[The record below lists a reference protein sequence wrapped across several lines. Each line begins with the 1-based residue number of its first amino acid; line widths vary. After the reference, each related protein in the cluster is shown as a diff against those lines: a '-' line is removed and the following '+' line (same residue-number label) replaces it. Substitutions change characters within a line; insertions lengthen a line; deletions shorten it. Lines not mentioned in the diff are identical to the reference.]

1 MEAIIEADTRQ
12 RRAQMGERLRQIRH
26 SQGMTLADVARQS
39 GLAISTV
46 SKVERGVMALTYDR
60 FSQLADGLGV
70 DIAEL
75 FTDEGERFAPG
86 GLSVARKG
94 DYRLHETDNYRYE
107 MLFPEVWRKAMT
119 PIMGSVKPH
128 EKTRI
133 DRFVTHPGQEFLLV
147 LDGRVTVHLEGMDP
161 ITLEEG
167 DSIYFDS
174 NRGHLYAS
182 ALDRESRILVVCTEL
197 AEVDPQ
203 ALPGDLK
210 GN

>member
-1 MEAIIEADTRQ
+1 
-12 RRAQMGERLRQIRH
+12 
-26 SQGMTLADVARQS
+26 
-39 GLAISTV
+39 
-46 SKVERGVMALTYDR
+46 MALTYDR